1 MSPANP
7 LPEGK
12 RRRAALSPLARGYW
26 RHFHRIRK
34 AIPWK
39 SRASPGSWRQNAP
52 PSSSRC
58 AIRCRSRSLMSR
70 CAYARMASQSLRKSL
85 RPAKPASKW
94 RPWSPSPWLRSLCTT
109 CLRLL
114 TRASKFARSFWSARA
129 GARAENTGDTIVAP
143 NKFMADNV
151 KLLLVDDNP
160 MVLGM
165 LQQALSPLAHVTTA
179 TDAADALLKA
189 VDDAPDLLLCDYRMP
204 GMDGRQ
210 LVEKLKSRPAT
221 ANFSTLL
228 MASKA
233 DIAERLSPQDA
244 ADDYLEKPF
253 YLKDAIRRVKRMI
266 DRIAL
271 EKMAK
276 TAPSDGVV
284 RGSLSQMN
292 VIDLMQSLEMGRK
305 SCRLSLSNEGD
316 KCEVFFVEGQV
327 KHATYGS
334 LVGDEA
340 VFKVLRWTGGSFQLD
355 FEGKTDKET
364 TQLNTQGLL
373 MEGLRL
379 LDESS
384 RDGGAESEPA
394 AAPAQ
399 TMQDPFASAPPAS
412 ASSAQTPSAPAV
424 SSPPSAPAHKHRR
437 EEEEDVLLD
446 G

>member
-1 MSPANP
+1 MREWLRCCLQSYHHRRD
-7 LPEGK
+7 
-12 RRRAALSPLARGYW
+12 RRRDGGSGCGQRRRPHAL
-26 RHFHRIRK
+26 RHAEGVRQGHRN
-34 AIPWK
+34 
-39 SRASPGSWRQNAP
+39 SRN
-52 PSSSRC
+52 C
-58 AIRCRSRSLMSR
+58 
-70 CAYARMASQSLRKSL
+70 
-85 RPAKPASKW
+85 
-94 RPWSPSPWLRSLCTT
+94 
-109 CLRLL
+109 
-114 TRASKFARSFWSARA
+114 ARA
-129 GARAENTGDTIVAP
+129 QIRRQRRRIPAREIN
-143 NKFMADNV
+143 MADNV

-165 LQQALSPLAHVTTA
+165 LQQALTPLATVTSA
-179 TDAADALLKA
+179 SDAADALLKA
-189 VDDAPDLLLCDYRMP
+189 VDDAPDLLVCDYRMP

-221 ANFSTLL
+221 ANFSTVL

-253 YLKDAIRRVKRMI
+253 FLKEATRRVKRMI

-284 RGSLSQMN
+284 RGNLSQMN

-305 SCRLSLSNEGD
+305 SCQLSLSNEGD

-340 VFKVLRWTGGSFQLD
+340 VFKVLRWTGGNFQLD
-355 FEGKTDKET
+355 FEGKSDKET

-384 RDGGAESEPA
+384 RDGGEGEPA
-394 AAPAQ
+394 AEAQSEAPA
-399 TMQDPFASAPPAS
+399 P
-412 ASSAQTPSAPAV
+412 ASSAPVAAPPV
-424 SSPPSAPAHKHRR
+424 RR
-437 EEEEDVLLD
+437 KEEEEDVLLD

>member
-1 MSPANP
+1 
-7 LPEGK
+7 
-12 RRRAALSPLARGYW
+12 
-26 RHFHRIRK
+26 
-34 AIPWK
+34 
-39 SRASPGSWRQNAP
+39 
-52 PSSSRC
+52 
-58 AIRCRSRSLMSR
+58 
-70 CAYARMASQSLRKSL
+70 
-85 RPAKPASKW
+85 
-94 RPWSPSPWLRSLCTT
+94 
-109 CLRLL
+109 
-114 TRASKFARSFWSARA
+114 
-129 GARAENTGDTIVAP
+129 
-143 NKFMADNV
+143 MADNV
-151 KLLLVDDNP
+151 KLLVVDDNP

-165 LQQALSPLAHVTTA
+165 LQQALTSLAQVTTA

-189 VDDAPDLLLCDYRMP
+189 VDDTPDLLVCDYRMP

-221 ANFSTLL
+221 ANFSTVL

-233 DIAERLSPQDA
+233 DIVERLSPQDA

-253 YLKDAIRRVKRMI
+253 YLRDATRRIKRTI
-266 DRIAL
+266 DRISL

-284 RGSLSQMN
+284 RGNLSQMN

-305 SCRLSLSNEGD
+305 SCKLALSNDGD
-316 KCEVFFVEGQV
+316 RCEVFFAEGQV

-340 VFKVLRWTGGSFQLD
+340 VFKVLRWTGGNFQLD
-355 FEGKTDKET
+355 FEGKTDKQT

-384 RDGGAESEPA
+384 RDGGAEPEPPPVPA
-394 AAPAQ
+394 AEAPASVQ
-399 TMQDPFASAPPAS
+399 AAP
-412 ASSAQTPSAPAV
+412 TPIPV
-424 SSPPSAPAHKHRR
+424 SRGR

>member
-1 MSPANP
+1 MP
-7 LPEGK
+7 
-12 RRRAALSPLARGYW
+12 
-26 RHFHRIRK
+26 
-34 AIPWK
+34 
-39 SRASPGSWRQNAP
+39 
-52 PSSSRC
+52 
-58 AIRCRSRSLMSR
+58 
-70 CAYARMASQSLRKSL
+70 
-85 RPAKPASKW
+85 
-94 RPWSPSPWLRSLCTT
+94 
-109 CLRLL
+109 
-114 TRASKFARSFWSARA
+114 
-129 GARAENTGDTIVAP
+129 
-143 NKFMADNV
+143 DNI
-151 KLLLVDDNP
+151 KLLVVDDNP

-165 LQQALSPLAHVTTA
+165 LQQALSSLAKVTTA

-189 VDDAPDLLLCDYRMP
+189 VDDVPDLLICDYRMP

-221 ANFSTLL
+221 ANFATVL
-228 MASKA
+228 MANKA

-253 YLKDAIRRVKRMI
+253 FLKDAIRRVKRII
-266 DRIAL
+266 DRIAI
-271 EKMAK
+271 EKLAK

-305 SCRLSLSNEGD
+305 SCKLSLSNQGD

-334 LVGDEA
+334 LVGDPA
-340 VFKVLRWTGGSFQLD
+340 VFKVLRWTGGNFQLD
-355 FEGKTDKET
+355 FDGKTDKET

-384 RDGGAESEPA
+384 RDSGEAEAA
-394 AAPAQ
+394 AAPAAE
-399 TMQDPFASAPPAS
+399 PAPAA
-412 ASSAQTPSAPAV
+412 ASSPSRPA
-424 SSPPSAPAHKHRR
+424 AHHR

>member
-1 MSPANP
+1 MP
-7 LPEGK
+7 
-12 RRRAALSPLARGYW
+12 
-26 RHFHRIRK
+26 
-34 AIPWK
+34 
-39 SRASPGSWRQNAP
+39 
-52 PSSSRC
+52 
-58 AIRCRSRSLMSR
+58 
-70 CAYARMASQSLRKSL
+70 
-85 RPAKPASKW
+85 
-94 RPWSPSPWLRSLCTT
+94 
-109 CLRLL
+109 
-114 TRASKFARSFWSARA
+114 
-129 GARAENTGDTIVAP
+129 
-143 NKFMADNV
+143 DNV
-151 KLLLVDDNP
+151 KLLVVDDNP

-165 LQQALSPLAHVTTA
+165 LEQALSSMAKVTTA

-189 VDDAPDLLLCDYRMP
+189 VDDVPDLLLCDYRMP

-221 ANFSTLL
+221 ANFSTVL
-228 MASKA
+228 MANKA

-253 YLKDAIRRVKRMI
+253 YLKDATRRVKRMI

-305 SCRLSLSNEGD
+305 SCKLSLSNQGD

-334 LVGDEA
+334 LVGDAA
-340 VFKVLRWTGGSFQLD
+340 VFKVLRWTGGNFQIN

-384 RDGGAESEPA
+384 RDSGGEPEPA
-394 AAPAQ
+394 PTSAAEAAPA
-399 TMQDPFASAPPAS
+399 T
-412 ASSAQTPSAPAV
+412 V
-424 SSPPSAPAHKHRR
+424 
-437 EEEEDVLLD
+437 
-446 G
+446 

>member
-1 MSPANP
+1 
-7 LPEGK
+7 
-12 RRRAALSPLARGYW
+12 
-26 RHFHRIRK
+26 
-34 AIPWK
+34 
-39 SRASPGSWRQNAP
+39 
-52 PSSSRC
+52 
-58 AIRCRSRSLMSR
+58 
-70 CAYARMASQSLRKSL
+70 
-85 RPAKPASKW
+85 
-94 RPWSPSPWLRSLCTT
+94 
-109 CLRLL
+109 
-114 TRASKFARSFWSARA
+114 
-129 GARAENTGDTIVAP
+129 
-143 NKFMADNV
+143 MADNV
-151 KLLLVDDNP
+151 KLLVVDDNP

-165 LQQALSPLAHVTTA
+165 LQQALSPLARVTTA

-210 LVEKLKSRPAT
+210 LVEKLRSRPAT
-221 ANFSTLL
+221 ANFSTVL

-233 DIAERLSPQDA
+233 DISERLSPQDA

-253 YLKDAIRRVKRMI
+253 FLKDATKRVKRMI
-266 DRIAL
+266 DRISL

-284 RGSLSQMN
+284 RGNLSQMN

-305 SCRLSLSNEGD
+305 SCQLSLSNAGD
-316 KCEVFFVEGQV
+316 RCEVFFAEGQV

-340 VFKVLRWTGGSFQLD
+340 VFKVLRWTGGNFQIN

-384 RDGGAESEPA
+384 RDAGSEPESPAPVA
-394 AAPAQ
+394 AEPAPV
-399 TMQDPFASAPPAS
+399 ASAPS
-412 ASSAQTPSAPAV
+412 PS
-424 SSPPSAPAHKHRR
+424 PSRR
-437 EEEEDVLLD
+437 HDEEDDVLLD

>member
-1 MSPANP
+1 
-7 LPEGK
+7 
-12 RRRAALSPLARGYW
+12 
-26 RHFHRIRK
+26 
-34 AIPWK
+34 
-39 SRASPGSWRQNAP
+39 
-52 PSSSRC
+52 
-58 AIRCRSRSLMSR
+58 
-70 CAYARMASQSLRKSL
+70 
-85 RPAKPASKW
+85 
-94 RPWSPSPWLRSLCTT
+94 
-109 CLRLL
+109 
-114 TRASKFARSFWSARA
+114 
-129 GARAENTGDTIVAP
+129 
-143 NKFMADNV
+143 
-151 KLLLVDDNP
+151 
-160 MVLGM
+160 M
-165 LQQALSPLAHVTTA
+165 LQQALTSLAQVTTA

-189 VDDAPDLLLCDYRMP
+189 VDDTPDLLVCDYRMP

-221 ANFSTLL
+221 ANFSTVL

-233 DIAERLSPQDA
+233 DIVERLSPQDA

-253 YLKDAIRRVKRMI
+253 YLRDATRRIKRTI
-266 DRIAL
+266 DRISL

-284 RGSLSQMN
+284 RGNLSQMN

-305 SCRLSLSNEGD
+305 SCKLALSNDGD
-316 KCEVFFVEGQV
+316 RCEVFFAEGQV

-340 VFKVLRWTGGSFQLD
+340 VFKVLRWTGGNFQLD
-355 FEGKTDKET
+355 FEGKTDKQT

-384 RDGGAESEPA
+384 RDGGAEPEPPPVPA
-394 AAPAQ
+394 AEAPASVQ
-399 TMQDPFASAPPAS
+399 AAP
-412 ASSAQTPSAPAV
+412 TPIPV
-424 SSPPSAPAHKHRR
+424 SRGR